1 MTVQEAEKLIDDLD
15 KAFKAGLLKATL
27 ITLIGAVLLFFL
39 TPIIENL
46 YADLRYWWDWKK
58 FDREREK
65 KLKNSELDVTSKADS
80 IIVLISF
87 SKQF

>member
-27 ITLIGAVLLFFL
+27 ITVICAVLLFFL

-46 YADLRYWWDWKK
+46 YDDLRYWWDCKK
-58 FDREREK
+58 FDREQK
-65 KLKNSELDVTSKADS
+65 KGKS
-80 IIVLISF
+80 
-87 SKQF
+87 QR

>member
-27 ITLIGAVLLFFL
+27 ITVICAVLLFFL

-46 YADLRYWWDWKK
+46 YDDLRYWWDCKK
-58 FDREREK
+58 FDRERKKEK
-65 KLKNSELDVTSKADS
+65 PIKER
-80 IIVLISF
+80 
-87 SKQF
+87 